1 MGRRISK
8 EFLHPSILEGVNN
21 KIGNLDSL
29 ETDAKG
35 NMVQAINELVEK
47 LDNSAEIENGKELIA
62 NAVGEPLTAEDS
74 FDEMSNDINSLLSTF
89 KTNMMNNGVTVESG
103 DKFKQLIDKIATMV
117 EEGSNKGIKFASG
130 TCDVTTN
137 VGGSTTITTN
147 LDFVPTYIFCYALV
161 RRYRGQYNNVDGS
174 LPKLYISNISSMPS
188 TSGYPVS
195 VSNITAN
202 DFRVSGGVYNSVEEY
217 KTSVNVTKWYAI
229 GIGEEDTTLRDSL
242 ASILE
247 NKGVDVT
254 EEDDM
259 ASLITKVDS
268 ISGGLD
274 IITATELPATGRENQ
289 ICVITDNPVDNF
301 IITGNSAESN
311 NDKIVIYNSTGTS
324 NYNTIKNN
332 MTYSYNI
339 SKVRYQANYLSSYY
353 WGDNQWNRLTVGGSI
368 VLFERGEFLNTD
380 ITGGFG
386 TATGT
391 TISGSNFVF
400 SGARD
405 ATLLSTTTKKINF
418 SKFKT
423 LKVTLYT
430 TGSSASFLVGSFM
443 ETYAGKYGAS
453 FSITG
458 KTFDEESISSVPYS
472 ATEISINVSGWTT
485 GYLGFFRSAQN
496 LAPTVYITKIT
507 LEA

>member
-62 NAVGEPLTAEDS
+62 NAVGEPLTAEES
-74 FDEMSNDINSLLSTF
+74 FDEMSNDINSLLSQF
-89 KTNMMNNGVTVESG
+89 KTNMMNNGVVVESG
-103 DKFKQLIDKIATMV
+103 DKFKALIDKIATMV
-117 EEGSNKGIKFASG
+117 EEGEGKGVKFASG
-130 TCDVTTN
+130 DTIEINYASRTDYGTVK
-137 VGGSTTITTN
+137 TTINTN
-147 LDFVPTYIFCYALV
+147 LNFTPNYVFVCVDTLI
-161 RRYRGQYNNVDGS
+161 NSKIHKNVVF
-174 LPKLYISNISSMPS
+174 SNL
-188 TSGYPVS
+188 
-195 VSNITAN
+195 
-202 DFRVSGGVYNSVEEY
+202 Y
-217 KTSVNVTKWYAI
+217 KTQIAGGTLDGTTVTVTDIRQESFKISVLDSSFNLGAGTWYAI

-242 ASILE
+242 ADILE

-274 IITATELPATGRENQ
+274 IISATELPTTGRENQ
-289 ICVITDNPVDNF
+289 ICVITNNPVDNF
-301 IITGNSAESN
+301 MITGNSAESN

-332 MTYSYNI
+332 ITYSYNI
-339 SKVRYQANYLSSYY
+339 SRVRYQSNELSSYY

-485 GYLGFFRSAQN
+485 GYLGFFRSAQS

>member
-62 NAVGEPLTAEDS
+62 NAVGEPLTAEES
-74 FDEMSNDINSLLSTF
+74 FEEMRNDINGLLSTF
-89 KTNMMNNGVTVESG
+89 KTNMMNNGVAVESG
-103 DKFKQLIDKIATMV
+103 DKFKSLIDKIATMV

-174 LPKLYISNISSMPS
+174 LPNLYISNISSMPS

-242 ASILE
+242 ASILQE
-247 NKGVDVT
+247 EGVSVT

-259 ASLITKVDS
+259 ADL
-268 ISGGLD
+268 
-274 IITATELPATGRENQ
+274 
-289 ICVITDNPVDNF
+289 
-301 IITGNSAESN
+301 
-311 NDKIVIYNSTGTS
+311 
-324 NYNTIKNN
+324 
-332 MTYSYNI
+332 I
-339 SKVRYQANYLSSYY
+339 SKVDEEFDRKNEEMHIIKSGTSTKVIKSI
-353 WGDNQWNRLTVGGSI
+353 DVESLTVDTNLDFI
-368 VLFERGEFLNTD
+368 PKE
-380 ITGGFG
+380 IIC
-386 TATGT
+386 
-391 TISGSNFVF
+391 TIKSCKFNYTSGSYANISTPFVIYSKYNKSSSNSVRLDTTYGAYGLNLFISSISQSNFIVSISDF
-400 SGARD
+400 
-405 ATLLSTTTKKINF
+405 
-418 SKFKT
+418 
-423 LKVTLYT
+423 
-430 TGSSASFLVGSFM
+430 TGSSV
-443 ETYAGKYGAS
+443 EN
-453 FSITG
+453 
-458 KTFDEESISSVPYS
+458 
-472 ATEISINVSGWTT
+472 ISIEWVAIN
-485 GYLGFFRSAQN
+485 
-496 LAPTVYITKIT
+496 
-507 LEA
+507 